1 MRMVITREEAY
12 DMEDAH
18 SQGLHDELP
27 REGCPTCSRRETS
40 SYPTA
45 AEVASKSAQPRQRG
59 LTVTY
64 SSAAPYIREALM
76 RAVSVKLAAKT
87 QRDRARHVGEM
98 QGLVSALKILLRS
111 PEGKDSEVGY
121 PDYHGA
127 NEGRVLAE
135 IERFVGGAHEMI
147 ELGFKAT

>member
-1 MRMVITREEAY
+1 MVITREEAY

-27 REGCPTCSRRETS
+27 REGCPTCSRREPS

-45 AEVASKSAQPRQRG
+45 AEVASKQPRPRQHG
-59 LTVTY
+59 IKVTY

-76 RAVSVKLAAKT
+76 RAASRKLSQRT
-87 QRDRARHVGEM
+87 QREQARASGEM
-98 QGLVSALKILLRS
+98 QGLVSALKILLAS
-111 PEGKDSEVGY
+111 NDGKDSEVGY
-121 PDYHGA
+121 PDYHGV

>member
-1 MRMVITREEAY
+1 M

-18 SQGLHDELP
+18 AQGFHDEMP

-45 AEVASKSAQPRQRG
+45 AEVASRGAQPRQRG
-59 LTVTY
+59 LTVAY

-76 RAVSVKLAAKT
+76 RAASIKLAAKT
-87 QRDRARHVGEM
+87 QRDRARNVGEM

-121 PDYHGA
+121 PDYHGV
-127 NEGRVLAE
+127 NEGLVLTE
-135 IERFVGGAHEMI
+135 IERFVGGEGEMI
-147 ELGFKAT
+147 ELGFRAA